1 MRMFLDE
8 SLLKT
13 LTDKVLHQFGRKN
26 LLPADC
32 KVLSGD
38 IYSKTEKS
46 ISETTLKRLFGFAK
60 RSFDFSIY
68 TLDTLA
74 IYLGYENWNS
84 FYELNQ
90 TPAEKQLNGGNKWQ
104 ELKNLCTKHSQYTLQ
119 AVKNSSGI
127 QFTKTIEREKLT
139 AFIKKFLL
147 TNKSIAP
154 IVAPSGSGKSIGL
167 THTALK
173 LWLSETPVYSNDIC
187 CFINIHQIH
196 TIATYKHSLFEWFN
210 KYLGLMYQDV
220 HVLEAEKNKEDKLV
234 LIIDGFD
241 ERAFSTDKLKLIYAN
256 IIEFINFNN
265 EYSWIKIIL
274 SLRPSAWAK
283 LVQAYF
289 NPSFFLN
296 RIFIDES
303 FPNENYQNH
312 TLPFSQDEIETI
324 LDLHQQERQ
333 ETAGYSP
340 DFFQLISFPRYLD
353 ILCNLLINTGYR
365 KQSQEHLV
373 YKIIE
378 TDIKHYFLFDTHTSV
393 KSRIIEKLV
402 ELKLS
407 PQSATGTDL
416 KEWTLVKDSLTATAF
431 CQLID
436 DYLIIEEKEFSN
448 GAFHS
453 PKINFTNQFIENY
466 FISWFSLKQNNYTVS
481 RNLVDVIYA
490 SDEFAYSKEPVIKW
504 YLVHFLQTG
513 NLAAIQEIF
522 YAKSITAA
530 ERFALFEFLVEQA
543 ETEKQKND
551 ILAKL
556 EQEHHFARHFF
567 TAELHLQYLGAE
579 KEKMLSTL
587 YKIDAHKQDKHAFLC
602 LLFINAILQLKIP
615 AAETYLR
622 EYRQL
627 SRNDRSTLIAS
638 QEKLMEYTLD
648 FARYEFRNDSIQL
661 LVDELAQ
668 NSEAVLHENREMGS
682 ISLVLLVHALLY
694 TEDYERL
701 LQCTETWKKNLAA
714 TGKEQ
719 PAFLEK
725 LLQLMHLYAGLM
737 CRELQPSTEKAVV
750 QAVQSLNNVR
760 ASHSLLNTA
769 AALLQARLY
778 EKKKDTQQ
786 AIQFANKVYNG
797 PEAACLRIYKLL
809 AYHILKETY
818 KMNNEEEKANETDE
832 KIRELFSYKYDEKI
846 NYDLKE
852 SRSFYSKTKFL

>member
-8 SLLKT
+8 NLLKT
-13 LTDKVLHQFGRKN
+13 LIDKLLSQFGKKN

-38 IYSKTEKS
+38 IYAKTEKS

-74 IYLGYENWNS
+74 IYLDYENWNS

-104 ELKNLCTKHSQYTLQ
+104 ELKTLCTKHSQYTLQ
-119 AVKNSSGI
+119 AVKNSAGI
-127 QFTKTIEREKLT
+127 HFSKTIEREKLT

-154 IVAPSGSGKSIGL
+154 VVGPSGSGKSIGL

-173 LWLSETPVYSNDIC
+173 LWLSDDPVYGNDIC

-210 KYLGLMYQDV
+210 KYLGLMYQDI

-241 ERAFSTDKLKLIYAN
+241 ERAFSADKLKLIYAN

-303 FPNENYQNH
+303 YPNENYQNH
-312 TLPFSQDEIETI
+312 TLPFSYTEVEEI
-324 LDLHQQERQ
+324 LALHQQDAR
-333 ETAGYSP
+333 ETACYSA
-340 DFFQLISFPRYLD
+340 DFVNLISFPRYLD
-353 ILCNLLINTGYR
+353 ILCNLLSNTHQR
-365 KQSQEHLV
+365 KRSQEQLI

-407 PQSATGTDL
+407 PSHTSSAEL
-416 KEWTLVKDSLTATAF
+416 KEWTLVKDSLTASSF

-436 DYLIIEEKEFSN
+436 DYLIVEEKEFSN
-448 GAFHS
+448 SAFPS
-453 PKINFTNQFIENY
+453 PRISFTNQFIENY

-481 RNLVDVIYA
+481 RSLVDVIYV
-490 SDEFAYSKEPVIKW
+490 SDEFSAIKQPVIKW
-504 YLVHFLQTG
+504 YLIHFLQTA

-522 YAKSITAA
+522 LARRIPA
-530 ERFALFEFLVEQA
+530 EDKFLLFEFLAEHA
-543 ETEKQKND
+543 ETEKQKTE
-551 ILAKL
+551 ILGRID
-556 EQEHHFARHFF
+556 QEHHFIHYFF
-567 TAELHLQYLGAE
+567 ENGLYYQYLGAE
-579 KEKMLSTL
+579 KEKLLFTL
-587 YKIDAHKQDKHAFLC
+587 YKISSDKVQKHEFLS
-602 LLFINAILQLKIP
+602 LLFINAILQLKVQS
-615 AAETYLR
+615 AEIHLR

-627 SRNDRSTLIAS
+627 SRNERSPLVAN

-661 LVDELAQ
+661 LIDELLKSTLPVQ
-668 NSEAVLHENREMGS
+668 PGTRQMVYLS
-682 ISLVLLVHALLY
+682 ILLLLHALLY

-701 LQCTETWKKNLAA
+701 FKSSDLLKKNLEASE
-714 TGKEQ
+714 KEDFI
-719 PAFLEK
+719 FLKK
-725 LLQLMHLYAGLM
+725 LLQLMNQYASLM
-737 CRELQPSTEKAVV
+737 YKGAQPATEKSILQQHA
-750 QAVQSLNNVR
+750 QNNGED
-760 ASHSLLNTA
+760 SNPLLHTVTA
-769 AALLQARLY
+769 LVLARLN
-778 EKKKDTQQ
+778 EKKKNSHL
-786 AIQFANKVYNG
+786 AIQYANEVYNG
-797 PEAACLRIYKLL
+797 TQANCLRIYKLIS
-809 AYHILKETY
+809 YQILKETY
-818 KMNNEEEKANETDE
+818 KLNNQEEKITETDE

-852 SRSFYSKTKFL
+852 SHSFYPKTKFL